1 MEQQQTEAFQNW
13 GLDSYFFL
21 KDLSVLMILHKDKLA
36 SKVIW

>member
-13 GLDSYFFL
+13 CLDFIFP
-21 KDLSVLMILHKDKLA
+21 KDLSVLMILHKNQLA